1 MRRRRYRPTGGL
13 IAFAVLVVTS
23 LVLFT
28 FFVRGDG
35 TGPLHTVQ
43 LGAAEVLRPVQ
54 GFVGTV
60 SQPVSGAAD
69 RVGAAFERGEE
80 EELRRELREYREQAA
95 SAASL
100 SEENERLRSLL
111 ESQESGYEY
120 SPVANVVSPVGERF
134 TDRIVI
140 DLGADDGV
148 EPDQPVVVG
157 DNTLVGRIT
166 DTVTANTAEVMM
178 ITDRNFAAG
187 TQIVPPQSPE
197 DADEET
203 TGAAEETTVA
213 AEETTA
219 AVEGESPEGSESPA
233 GGLFRPNL
241 EGNLEVEYVEA
252 DAEVEEGDFVVTSG
266 RAGELELLFP
276 AGLLVGTVASV
287 DSQDMDQYKRVAVE
301 PAEPEP
307 GDVQE
312 VQVIVGW

>member
-1 MRRRRYRPTGGL
+1 M
-13 IAFAVLVVTS
+13 TS

-35 TGPLHTVQ
+35 TGPLHTIQ
-43 LGAAEVLRPVQ
+43 LGAAEVLRPVR

-60 SQPVSGAAD
+60 SQPVSSAAD

-80 EELRRELREYREQAA
+80 EELRRELGEYREQAA

-111 ESQESGYEY
+111 ESQETGYEY
-120 SPVANVVSPVGERF
+120 SPVASVVSPVGERF
-134 TDRIVI
+134 TDRVVI

-148 EPDQPVVVG
+148 APDQPVVVG
-157 DNTLVGRIT
+157 NNTLVGRIT
-166 DTVTANTAEVMM
+166 ETVTANTAEVML

-187 TQIVPPQSPE
+187 TQIVSPE
-197 DADEET
+197 DQGPAEET
-203 TGAAEETTVA
+203 TAVAEETTVA
-213 AEETTA
+213 GEEEAT
-219 AVEGESPEGSESPA
+219 EGPGSPA

-241 EGNLEVEYVEA
+241 EGSLEMEYVEA
-252 DAEVEEGDFVVTSG
+252 DAAVEEGDFVVTSG

-287 DSQDMDQYKRVAVE
+287 DSRDVDQYKRVVVE
-301 PAEPEP
+301 PAEPQP
-307 GDVQE
+307 ADVQE